1 MSIKISKT
9 LLNIAVHNFNKY
21 GRKEIVVDVKDTIG
35 LRAKQEIKKCKS
47 GTLISYEL
55 KDGRYSKGGFLLES
69 DQKYFVYYWLTFT
82 KRYRV
87 KYKAISKLWLG
98 DVYKVNE
105 DFISFKKA
113 EISAKLKCP
122 IKIGNVIVKYV
133 KDNYCRKR
141 FMVTERYKTMVKWYE
156 IFGKDKNKLLK
167 EENTNEAKKIIL
179 GIIGSKNCLDYKT
192 FEKSIN
198 EFEEKHGEI
207 DQMVL
212 GDSDNIDKIITKY
225 TKNNDI
231 VLTKYQIDN
240 VKSSHTVNKLVVT
253 DSTHLMI
260 FLISNNKTVTNVYT
274 VE

>member
-1 MSIKISKT
+1 
-9 LLNIAVHNFNKY
+9 
-21 GRKEIVVDVKDTIG
+21 
-35 LRAKQEIKKCKS
+35 
-47 GTLISYEL
+47 
-55 KDGRYSKGGFLLES
+55 
-69 DQKYFVYYWLTFT
+69 
-82 KRYRV
+82 
-87 KYKAISKLWLG
+87 
-98 DVYKVNE
+98 
-105 DFISFKKA
+105 
-113 EISAKLKCP
+113 
-122 IKIGNVIVKYV
+122 
-133 KDNYCRKR
+133 
-141 FMVTERYKTMVKWYE
+141 MVKWYE

-198 EFEEKHGEI
+198 QFEKKHGEI

-231 VLTKYQIDN
+231 VLTRYQIDN
-240 VKSSHTVNKLVVT
+240 VKSSHTVNRLVIT

-260 FLISNNKTVTNVYT
+260 YSVNNNKTIINVYI